1 LWEEHFR
8 EMFEPAGVRDWKRAV
23 EIGGGSGKFTIK
35 VLEAS
40 PAVVRSYDISENF
53 LRTCAE
59 RCSEHMRD
67 ERLFLRLLDGRAPGQ
82 MLTDLEACG
91 WRRKVDALFSID
103 AMVHVNL
110 QYLTAYLV
118 TAAVTLR
125 AGGKLIL
132 TLANVWDPTGFEK
145 LLCDVSN
152 YFPLQDQPNSSF
164 AWVSPQIV
172 RFVLRNLGFEIDLL
186 MKAPARLFLVASLVD
201 VDRADRYEHH
211 IVEGSRPL
219 PESIEAPA

>member
-1 LWEEHFR
+1 
-8 EMFEPAGVRDWKRAV
+8 
-23 EIGGGSGKFTIK
+23 
-35 VLEAS
+35 
-40 PAVVRSYDISENF
+40 
-53 LRTCAE
+53 
-59 RCSEHMRD
+59 
-67 ERLFLRLLDGRAPGQ
+67 

-91 WRRKVDALFSID
+91 WRRKVDAVFSID

-132 TLANVWDPTGFEK
+132 TLANVVRPGRLRRSFWAT
-145 LLCDVSN
+145 SRH

-172 RFVLRNLGFEIDLL
+172 RFVLGNLGFEIDLL
-186 MKAPARLFLVASLVD
+186 IEGTSASVLVASLVD
-201 VDRADRYEHH
+201 VDRAA
-211 IVEGSRPL
+211 L
-219 PESIEAPA
+219 